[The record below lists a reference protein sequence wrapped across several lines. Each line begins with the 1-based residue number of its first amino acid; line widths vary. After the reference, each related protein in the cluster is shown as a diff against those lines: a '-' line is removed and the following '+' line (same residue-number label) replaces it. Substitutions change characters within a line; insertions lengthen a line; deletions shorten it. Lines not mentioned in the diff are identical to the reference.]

1 MAQPTPT
8 PPGPRA
14 RYPGQLIFA
23 LRGDTLNFLTRTAR
37 AYGDVAHF
45 RIGPLR
51 YYLLAHPDDVRDV
64 LVTRDGQFTKGPALR
79 AAKVTLGEGLLTSEG
94 DFHRRQRRLAQPAFH
109 PNRVATYAAVMAQY
123 AREQADGW
131 ADGGVVDVHGE
142 MMQVTLR
149 VVAKTL
155 FDADVRAEV
164 DAIGEAMDVSV
175 RMFTRAMS
183 PFGPIL
189 NRLPLPSNRRFERAY
204 RRLLG
209 TIDRFIAE
217 RRAGGVDRGDLLS
230 MLLRARDAGEEVGP
244 SSPSSPSPSPSPA
257 SPAGDGSGMDDK
269 QLRDECMTLFTAGH
283 ETTANALTFTWHLL
297 AHHPEVQARLH
308 AEVDAALGDR
318 LPARADV
325 DRLPFARRVVAES
338 MRLYPP
344 AWAVGRQAK
353 EPVEVGGFALPAG
366 AVVLTSQ
373 WVTHHDPRWWP
384 DPERFDPDRWRDG
397 ADSAAAAQRPRW
409 AYFPFGGGPR
419 SCIGEAFAW
428 MEAILVLAT
437 IARRW
442 RVEAVA
448 DRHPPLQP
456 TITLRPKGPLNV
468 RVVRR

>member
-1 MAQPTPT
+1 M
-8 PPGPRA
+8 
-14 RYPGQLIFA
+14 
-23 LRGDTLNFLTRTAR
+23 
-37 AYGDVAHF
+37 
-45 RIGPLR
+45 
-51 YYLLAHPDDVRDV
+51 
-64 LVTRDGQFTKGPALR
+64 
-79 AAKVTLGEGLLTSEG
+79 TLGEGLLTSEG

-109 PNRVATYAAVMAQY
+109 PNRVATYAGAMSQY
-123 AREQADGW
+123 AREQCDAWTHGQT
-131 ADGGVVDVHGE
+131 VNVHEE

-164 DAIGEAMDVSV
+164 DEIGAAMDVSV
-175 RMFTRAMS
+175 SMFTRAMS

-189 NRLPLPSNRRFERAY
+189 NRLPLPSNRRFERAWT
-204 RRLLG
+204 RLVG
-209 TIDRFIAE
+209 TIDRFIRE
-217 RRAGGVDRGDLLS
+217 RRASGEDRGDLLS
-230 MLLRARDAGEEVGP
+230 MLLRATDAGEDGT
-244 SSPSSPSPSPSPA
+244 
-257 SPAGDGSGMDDK
+257 AGDGAGMDDR

-297 AHHPEVQARLH
+297 AHHPDVQARLH
-308 AEVDAALGDR
+308 AEVDAVLGER
-318 LPARADV
+318 MPAREDV
-325 DRLPFARRVVAES
+325 DRLPFTRQVVAES

-353 EPVEVGGFALPAG
+353 EPVEVGGYTLPAG